1 MRIGEL
7 SRTSRVPVA
16 TIKYYLREGLLH
28 PGVLTSAT
36 QARYDDSHLQRLALV
51 RALADGAG
59 LPLARIRTVLAAV
72 DHPPATTLDLLAT
85 VTEEPGGEEVDRS
98 EALALLGR
106 LGWDDVDPGSSSV
119 LALARALR
127 SMHEAGF
134 TLGEDHLLALGR
146 AMGTVAEVEVA
157 GIPLEDPAAAA
168 RYVLLGTALV
178 APVLLALRQVGHV
191 HTSRKRLGG

>member
-7 SRTSRVPVA
+7 SRTSGVPVA

-36 QARYDDSHLQRLALV
+36 QARYDDSHVQRLGLV
-51 RALADGAG
+51 RALSEGAG
-59 LPLARIRTVLAAV
+59 LPLARVRAVLAAI
-72 DHPPATTLDLLAT
+72 DHPPSSPLDLLAA
-85 VTEEPGGEEVDRS
+85 VTEVAQEDDLDRS
-98 EALALLGR
+98 EALGLMAR

-146 AMGTVAEVEVA
+146 AMGSVAEVEVA
-157 GIPLEDPAAAA
+157 GIPLDDPAAAA